1 MYRNALLLVLLAA
14 MSLCSVS
21 AVNAASP
28 DVLISQVYG
37 GGGNSGA
44 SFTNDFVELFNRGAS
59 TVDVTGWSVQYATAT
74 GTSWQATA
82 LSGSIQ
88 PGHYYLVQFA
98 SAAAV
103 GAPLPAPDAAGT
115 TNFAVSGGKAALV
128 RDATPLTC
136 GATAG
141 SCSGSA
147 LVQDLIGYGS
157 AGDYEGSAPAPAL
170 TSSTAAVRASGGCVD
185 TDSSSADF
193 TAAAPTPR
201 NSSSAALSC
210 GSGSGS
216 GSSPTATQGATVD
229 LDLQPVLSISLERSA
244 LSFGGAVAGETPAV
258 ISERVTVVS
267 NNALGYALTVHRS
280 PFQPSDLP
288 LVVSA
293 TGAPP
298 AGQLSTALVGGAPV
312 PVPALPA
319 ADLLLGT
326 TSTTGGAG
334 GDAWPFNFGFS
345 ALPSAAAGRYTSS
358 LTFTVIAR

>member
-28 DVLISQVYG
+28 DLLISQVYG
-37 GGGNSGA
+37 GGGNAGA
-44 SFTNDFVELFNRGAS
+44 SFTNDFVELFNRGTS
-59 TVDVTGWSVQYATAT
+59 TVDVTGWSVQYATAA
-74 GTSWQATA
+74 GASWQATA

-103 GAPLPAPDAAGT
+103 GAPLPAPDATGT

-136 GATAG
+136 GAAVG
-141 SCSGSA
+141 SCSGNA
-147 LVQDLIGYGS
+147 LVQDLVGYG
-157 AGDYEGSAPAPAL
+157 AATDYEGSAPAPAL

-201 NSSSAALSC
+201 NSSATALSC

-216 GSSPTATQGATVD
+216 SPSATQGATVD
-229 LDLQPVLSISLERSA
+229 LDLQPVLSISLERST

-258 ISERVTVVS
+258 ISERVTVAS
-267 NNALGYALTVHRS
+267 NNALGYALTVHRA

-298 AGQLSTALVGGAPV
+298 AGQLSTALLGGAPV

-326 TSTTGGAG
+326 TNTTGGAS
-334 GDAWPFNFGFS
+334 GDAWPLSFGFS